1 MELPTSGLG
10 TSDKFLKEHPTTVKR
25 MLRALLRTTREMRE
39 RPADFG
45 EFVAKA
51 LKMDRDLSI
60 AAAESGIRTISV
72 DGLLSDE
79 AYRNLIEAGID
90 SGAVKGTP
98 NRDNAVDFTL
108 LREVLREA
116 GLR

>member
-1 MELPTSGLG
+1 LG
-10 TSDKFLKEHPTTVKR
+10 TSDKFLKDLPMTVKR

-60 AAAESGIRTISV
+60 AAAESGSRTISV

-79 AYRNLIEAGID
+79 AYKNLIGAGSE

-98 NRDNAVDFTL
+98 IAITRLIL
-108 LREVLREA
+108 LCYEKFCASLGCA
-116 GLR
+116 KGTGLT